1 MRMYDLIAKKRDGL
15 SLTGEEIDFIIRGF
29 TNGDIPDYQMSAF
42 LMAVYLRGMT
52 DEETARM
59 TLAMAHSGDMV
70 DLSGIEGV
78 KADKHSTGGV
88 GDKTTLVV
96 APVVA
101 SCGVKIAKMSGRGL
115 GHTGGTVDK
124 MESVPGCRTSL
135 PSEEFIAQV
144 NRIGISVVGQ
154 SRNLAPADKKMYA
167 LRDVTATIASVPLI
181 ASSIMSKKLAAG
193 ADCILLDVKTGNGA
207 FMKTLD
213 DSIALARAMVAIGTH
228 NGRKVAALVTD
239 MDTPL
244 GPAVGNSLEVAESM
258 QVLRGCGPAD
268 LTTVCREL
276 ASNLLMLAGKGT
288 LEECRA
294 LFDEAISSGRAFE
307 TCKAM
312 FAAQGGDVSVLE
324 DGSFRKA
331 KYSHVV
337 RSPRGGWVRA
347 TNTEQIGIASVM
359 LGAGRTR
366 KEDPINFAAGIVL
379 NKKAGDAVQPGEAL
393 ATLYADDES
402 LFDAAAQTF
411 LAAYTFGDEAP
422 VLPPLVMA
430 RVTESGVE
438 RF

>member
-154 SRNLAPADKKMYA
+154 SGNLAPADKKMYA

-244 GPAVGNSLEVAESM
+244 GHAVGNSLEVAESM

-276 ASNLLMLAGKGT
+276 ASNLLVLAGKGT

-331 KYSHVV
+331 KYSYVV
-337 RSPRGGWVRA
+337 KAPRGGWVRA

-379 NKKAGDAVQPGEAL
+379 NKKAGDAVQQGEAL

-402 LFDAAAQTF
+402 LFAAAEQTF
-411 LAAYTFGDEAP
+411 LAAYSFEDEAP

-430 RVTESGVE
+430 RVTESEVE

>member
-59 TLAMAHSGDMV
+59 TLAMAHSGEMV

-154 SRNLAPADKKMYA
+154 SGNLAPADKKMYA

-244 GPAVGNSLEVAESM
+244 GHAVGNSLEVAESM

-276 ASNLLMLAGKGT
+276 ASNLLVLAGKGT

-337 RSPRGGWVRA
+337 KAPRGGWVRA

-366 KEDPINFAAGIVL
+366 KEDSINFAAGIVL
-379 NKKAGDAVQPGEAL
+379 NKKAGDAVQQGEAL

-402 LFDAAAQTF
+402 LFAAAEQTF
-411 LAAYTFGDEAP
+411 LAAYSFGDEAP

-430 RVTESGVE
+430 RVTESEVE

>member
-154 SRNLAPADKKMYA
+154 SGNLAPADKKMYA

-244 GPAVGNSLEVAESM
+244 GHAVGNSLEVAESM

-276 ASNLLMLAGKGT
+276 ASNLLVLAGKGT

-312 FAAQGGDVSVLE
+312 FVAQGGDVSVLE

-337 RSPRGGWVRA
+337 KAPRGGWVRA

-366 KEDPINFAAGIVL
+366 KEDSINFAAGIVL
-379 NKKAGDAVQPGEAL
+379 NKKAGDAVQQGEAL

-402 LFDAAAQTF
+402 LFAAAEQTF
-411 LAAYTFGDEAP
+411 LAAYSFGDEAP

-430 RVTESGVE
+430 RVTESEVE

>member
-154 SRNLAPADKKMYA
+154 SGNLAPADKKMYA

-244 GPAVGNSLEVAESM
+244 GHAVGNSLEVAESM

-276 ASNLLMLAGKGT
+276 ASNLLVLAGKGT

-337 RSPRGGWVRA
+337 KAPRGGWVRA

-366 KEDPINFAAGIVL
+366 KEDSINFAAGIVL
-379 NKKAGDAVQPGEAL
+379 NKKAGDAVQQGEAL

-402 LFDAAAQTF
+402 LFAAAEQTF
-411 LAAYTFGDEAP
+411 LAAYSFGDEAP

-430 RVTESGVE
+430 RVTESEVE